1 MQNYLNETVK
11 IDVYGKQVPVG
22 VVNDYID
29 LAIEETAITLRTRLN
44 MNRTANNWID
54 MNECA
59 EFAEKL
65 QEDLSIK
72 YRENSPIYEMAAIA
86 GGFINI
92 RLAIYGNEGNYPHFH
107 FYHNTPANQGIKN
120 QGYGGG
126 CLMIK
131 EPIYFI
137 HGSHTETLGNDE
149 IEPLLKFLNSKYVN
163 PKIDMT
169 NWQYLVHL
177 WNENNPRTIVNGERC
192 NAPPPYV
199 KNMKSYREKNQ

>member
-1 MQNYLNETVK
+1 MSDRQEKDLLDESALEDPEVKEVKVVEEVVEDDLLNL
-11 IDVYGKQVPVG
+11 PVDG
-22 VVNDYID
+22 S
-29 LAIEETAITLRTRLN
+29 E
-44 MNRTANNWID
+44 
-54 MNECA
+54 
-59 EFAEKL
+59 
-65 QEDLSIK
+65 
-72 YRENSPIYEMAAIA
+72 SPIYEMAAIA

-177 WNENNPRTIVNGERC
+177 WNENNPRTIVDGERYDT
-192 NAPPPYV
+192 PPPYV
-199 KNMKSYREKNQ
+199 KNMKSYKEKNP